1 MKQLTKEIIEDV
13 PEMIP
18 RDWVVNPHNN
28 PDISLISKIDKRTGK
43 KWTPSI
49 RENWISPESLK
60 KICPDCNHERKTNAC
75 YLTSA
80 NVNKFTGGEE

>member
-28 PDISLISKIDKRTGK
+28 PDISLIGKIDKRAG
-43 KWTPSI
+43 
-49 RENWISPESLK
+49 
-60 KICPDCNHERKTNAC
+60 
-75 YLTSA
+75 
-80 NVNKFTGGEE
+80 

>member
-28 PDISLISKIDKRTGK
+28 PDISLIGKIDKRTGK

-60 KICPDCNHERKTNAC
+60 KICPDCNHERKTNA

-80 NVNKFTGGEE
+80 NVNKFPGGEE